1 MRDRCGNCSGSLRLR
16 VPCVMN
22 LGTLWQQAFAAMLAA
37 AGKTGATGFGA
48 HARAKTVLIFPGAL
62 RAL

>member
-1 MRDRCGNCSGSLRLR
+1 VAGVLNVGALR
-16 VPCVMN
+16 
-22 LGTLWQQAFAAMLAA
+22 QQPFATVLAA
-37 AGKTGATGFGA
+37 ASETGATILGA